1 MSYRLKLKKSI
12 GSKVKM
18 RSVSCYSDKKDD
30 ASQNM
35 TVKPSAAM
43 KFYKVVS
50 EVEVSG
56 TEVKLS
62 DVLIMT
68 LELNNE
74 YAGKWRH
81 NIRHESLSFVYNV
94 VFLSFDYCRF
104 SAVIRMFQPATVTSE
119 FEGMPFQMLSITIFV
134 LSLFLRQR
142 QYFPLNVKC

>member
-1 MSYRLKLKKSI
+1 MSYHLKLKKSI

-74 YAGKWRH
+74 YAGKWRQTYVMNH
-81 NIRHESLSFVYNV
+81 YHLYIMLFFYRSTIVGSPRSFVCFSPPQWPPNSKECHSRCYPLL
-94 VFLSFDYCRF
+94 FLSYLYSWD
-104 SAVIRMFQPATVTSE
+104 SA
-119 FEGMPFQMLSITIFV
+119 SI
-134 LSLFLRQR
+134 SL
-142 QYFPLNVKC
+142 